1 MQYRDLG
8 ATGLRVSEI
17 GLGCGP
23 LGHDPET
30 DYAPLLE
37 RALELGIN
45 FFDTADF
52 YARSRSEEWLG
63 KALSSRRDQV
73 ILATKFGTVR
83 KESGELGKDWSV
95 ANMRRALDGSLSRLR
110 TDHIDLY
117 QLHSPPPS
125 VLDSD
130 ELLAALQ
137 ELKEG
142 GKIRFY
148 GISLDDGRFGIDA
161 IRRWSVDAIQIMFNL
176 FHQEP
181 ADTFFPA
188 AAEAGVGV
196 IVKVPLDSGML
207 GGELGAGSA
216 QKYDDPRE
224 RWGEG
229 LTARR
234 QQLMDELRFLTEGT
248 GRTVA
253 QAALQFVL
261 SFDAVSAAIPG
272 TVSVE
277 HLEEDA
283 AASGSRLSAE
293 EIARLRDLLDGGFGA
308 LNLGW

>member
-23 LGHDPET
+23 LGHDPEA

-37 RALELGIN
+37 RALELGVN

-52 YARSRSEEWLG
+52 YAQSRSEEWLG
-63 KALSSRRDQV
+63 KVLSSRRDQV
-73 ILATKFGTVR
+73 VLATKFGTVR

-95 ANMRRALDGSLSRLR
+95 ANMRRALEGSLRRLR
-110 TDHIDLY
+110 TDYIDLY

-130 ELLAALQ
+130 DLLAALQ
-137 ELKEG
+137 ELKEA

-161 IRRWSVDAIQIMFNL
+161 IRRWNVDAIQIMFNL

-181 ADTFFPA
+181 AETFFPA

-207 GGELGAGSA
+207 GGDLGPGSDR
-216 QKYDDPRE
+216 KFDDPRE
-224 RWGEG
+224 RWGG
-229 LTARR
+229 DLTARR
-234 QQLMDELRFLTEGT
+234 QRLIDELRFLTEGT
-248 GRTVA
+248 GRTIA

-261 SFDAVSAAIPG
+261 SFDAVSTAIPG
-272 TVSVE
+272 TVSID
-277 HLEEDA
+277 HLEEDI
-283 AASGSRLSAE
+283 AASGGRLSVE
-293 EIARLRDLLDGGFGA
+293 EIARLRSLLDGDFGA